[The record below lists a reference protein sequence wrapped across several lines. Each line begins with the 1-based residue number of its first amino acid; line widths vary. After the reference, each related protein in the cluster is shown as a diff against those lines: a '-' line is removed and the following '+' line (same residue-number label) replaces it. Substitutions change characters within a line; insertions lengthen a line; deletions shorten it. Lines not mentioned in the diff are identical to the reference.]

1 MKAVI
6 TNKPAVKHFGAY
18 QVIRNRS
25 EIISTWRVQVL
36 GSIEAARDQAWETR
50 DACEED
56 SPNEHFHVRY
66 VPFYLFASAPFQ
78 PVTL

>member
-18 QVIRNRS
+18 QVIRNRN
-25 EIISTWRVQVL
+25 EIISTRRVQVL
-36 GSIEAARDQAWETR
+36 GSIEAARDQAWEIR

-56 SPNEHFHVRY
+56 FHVRY
-66 VPFYLFASAPFQ
+66 VPFYLFAGAPFQ